1 MSQKVKY
8 FNLWTQLNKEN
19 IFANVDSFNC
29 ISCKYAKEYKEYT
42 SLYKEMTQKLKIS
55 FTKCHNLQTKYNNV
69 TYSHC
74 PYFKQISKA

>member
-1 MSQKVKY
+1 MSQKAKY

-29 ISCKYAKEYKEYT
+29 LSCKHSREYKEYT
-42 SLYKEMTQKLKIS
+42 SLYDEMTKKLNIT
-55 FTKCHNLQTKYNNV
+55 FTICQNLKTKYNNV

-74 PYFKQISKA
+74 PYFENASKA